1 MNRIDPLHC
10 KRLIHFLQKENTPL
24 QNKYIC
30 PRCMCRKLIIES
42 SNCIYLTK
50 ENEIVTKLNDIFNDV
65 NDGKHNL
72 LTEQDHVKS
81 NCVLCLGILQD
92 KPNR

>member
-42 SNCIYLTK
+42 SKAEKYLFSI
-50 ENEIVTKLNDIFNDV
+50 NINGSIVQNSKKNIVVFDV
-65 NDGKHNL
+65 YDSGKVIKRLIIN
-72 LTEQDHVKS
+72 
-81 NCVLCLGILQD
+81 
-92 KPNR
+92 